1 MLTKIKSAIRVFR
14 ELGHVEVDWT
24 PEHQNAAQQF
34 FTSPA
39 GKRLLL
45 VLQNCATRKDT
56 QAVFAGGGRFEAGK
70 AVGMREALTILEYL
84 VKIEVE
90 EFTENSEGGA
100 VAELLE
106 SLRP

>member
-24 PEHQNAAQQF
+24 PEHQNAAKQF
-34 FTSPA
+34 FSSPV

-45 VLQNCATRKDT
+45 ILQNCATRKDT

-70 AVGMREALTILEYL
+70 AVGMREGLVILEYL
-84 VKIEVE
+84 IKTETE
-90 EFTENSEGGA
+90 EFTENSESGA

>member
-34 FTSPA
+34 FSSPV

-45 VLQNCATRKDT
+45 ILQNCATRKDT

-70 AVGMREALTILEYL
+70 AVGMREGLVILEYL
-84 VKIEVE
+84 VKTETE